1 MIENYYYNHDYC
13 INQTTMIA
21 IAAVVC
27 FIKNQQP
34 SSALIILNVIDAL
47 TKHFFT
53 LSDIV
58 IRIKKST
65 IPDWHLSRA
74 RLEKTLWKK
83 LLRKKFLLW
92 NR

>member
-92 NR
+92 DR